1 MVVLRTENDLHLMK
15 AAFRE
20 FYFSHGNEIEVPN
33 RIQNREFGVMGFNG
47 AMKRHL
53 EFSSLG
59 GLIAS
64 LLIDTPSDVFSSN
77 ASYEFP
83 KLPMSEK
90 GWLGA
95 DLIFDIDV
103 NDLNLK
109 CKISHSYSICSTCT
123 CCYHTSSK
131 ICPRCTSS
139 HCTEVLLPCGS
150 CIKGLKR
157 EVSKLR
163 HFLVNDI
170 GIDADMIKTYFSG
183 NNGFHLHVLDES
195 YNDLNSQARADLAG
209 YVMGVGILADALG
222 VRRDSPSDFYI
233 KFPLGGL
240 DYGWRKRVS
249 DRLGISIASQKKLTN
264 LVREIGGIEQFR
276 QRITEIGRELG
287 VHIDSQVTT
296 DVHRVFRMPGTL
308 NGKSGLTKI
317 FCRDLDLFDPFDDA
331 CQLSER
337 EVLVKLMLPRLKL
350 RLKGQRFDLSKDTVR
365 VPLFVAVYL
374 ISKGLAHSLEQRD

>member
-1 MVVLRTENDLHLMK
+1 MIVLRTENDLHLMK

-20 FYFSHGNEIEVPN
+20 FYFNHGYEIEVPDK
-33 RIQNREFGVMGFNG
+33 IQNREFGFMGFNG
-47 AMKRHL
+47 AMRRHL
-53 EFSSLG
+53 EFSNLG

-64 LLIDTPSDVFSSN
+64 LLLDTPSDVFSSN
-77 ASYEFP
+77 ARYEFP

-109 CKISHSYSICSTCT
+109 CKISHSYSVCSACAA
-123 CCYHTSSK
+123 CYYSSSK
-131 ICPRCTSS
+131 ICPRCGSS
-139 HCTEVLLPCGS
+139 HYTEVLLLCGS
-150 CIKGLKR
+150 CIKGLKK

-163 HFLVNDI
+163 HFLVDEI
-170 GIDADMIKTYFSG
+170 GIDAGMIRTYFSG

-209 YVMGVGILADALG
+209 YVMGVGILADSLG
-222 VRRDSPSDFYI
+222 VRRDPPGDFYI

-249 DRLGISIASQKKLTN
+249 DKLGISTVSRKKLTN
-264 LVREIGGIEQFR
+264 LVREIGGIGQFR
-276 QRITEIGRELG
+276 MRIMEIGKELG

-308 NGKSGLTKI
+308 NGKSGLTKM
-317 FCRDLDLFDPFDDA
+317 FCSDLDLFDPFDDA

-337 EVLVKLMLPRLKL
+337 EVLIKIMLPRLKL
-350 RLKGQRFDLSKDTVR
+350 RLKGQRFDLNQDSVR
-365 VPLFVAVYL
+365 VPLFVAIYL
-374 ISKGLAHSLEQRD
+374 ISKGLAHVLEQHD